1 VLSNLCRIISES
13 KRARYFKSIYSVV
26 FYSSLLFQVEPR
38 SPLSLSLLSTYLL
51 VASPARLVV
60 YNVSAVHRTGGRID
74 RFASPED
81 VLAFVLDRKLDLDPS
96 FRPAGT
102 AAMLSSSFEQSSDA
116 IIALAYARDD
126 AASTSTVLPVLPRWS
141 VLSLASFL
149 PLPPPPA
156 SSLLSALTKI
166 PL

>member
-96 FRPAGT
+96 FRSAGT
-102 AAMLSSSFEQSSDA
+102 AMLSSSSEQSSDA